1 MVGLVYV
8 LGKSTKYTLYGV
20 HLTVLRTPYHIDIK
34 LKSREKEEKK
44 KKEKKK
50 KEIILRRIS
59 CKVNA
64 RPRYE
69 SSTLPSAFPLK
80 GWRRASVRLG
90 ISHDRGRQLAKP
102 L

>member
-8 LGKSTKYTLYGV
+8 LGKDAEYTLYGV
-20 HLTVLRTPYHIDIK
+20 HLTVLCTPYQTIIK
-34 LKSREKEEKK
+34 LKSREKK
-44 KKEKKK
+44 KKK

-59 CKVNA
+59 CRANA